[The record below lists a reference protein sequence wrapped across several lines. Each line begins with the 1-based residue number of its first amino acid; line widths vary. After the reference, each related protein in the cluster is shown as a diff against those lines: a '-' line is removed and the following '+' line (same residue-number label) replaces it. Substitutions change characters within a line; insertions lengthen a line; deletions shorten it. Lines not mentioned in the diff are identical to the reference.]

1 MGLFVS
7 NLYNFYQV
15 ADFQVKKKFLELVR
29 NYILKFEKELLMSL
43 SAFLLCMLPALDES
57 NEEMIINVHD
67 ILRKT
72 EKIVGTSKFFGE
84 VWKTM
89 LRSPRAREMAVKYLE
104 VKVPRDID
112 EAAALNLEDDDEGSA

>member
-1 MGLFVS
+1 M
-7 NLYNFYQV
+7 
-15 ADFQVKKKFLELVR
+15 ELVR

-57 NEEMIINVHD
+57 NEEMILNVHD

-89 LRSPRAREMAVKYLE
+89 LRSPRAREMAIKYLD

-112 EAAALNLEDDDEGSA
+112 EAAALNLENDDESGT